1 MFKKYVEE
9 LSKETNQI
17 EEEINM
23 YESLLKEK
31 KEVLRDLKS
40 GLQAMEKLQGKYI
53 KEEDETV
60 TVYN

>member
-9 LSKETNQI
+9 LSKETNQV

-31 KEVLRDLKS
+31 KEINLYFQIHLK
-40 GLQAMEKLQGKYI
+40 LI
-53 KEEDETV
+53 V
-60 TVYN
+60 

>member
-9 LSKETNQI
+9 LSKETSQI

-53 KEEDETV
+53 KEEDETI

>member
-53 KEEDETV
+53 KEEDEAT